1 MKVLLLNCV
10 YIQGSTG
17 KIVVDTREY
26 LIRNGI
32 DTFVGY
38 GNFLS
43 EKTEKVFKFGTKW
56 ETKLFSILSK
66 LGYAQYASSPVA
78 TYRLLHYI
86 DEVCPST

>member
-32 DTFVGY
+32 DTFDQKKLRKYSSSAQNGKQNY
-38 GNFLS
+38 FL
-43 EKTEKVFKFGTKW
+43 FYRNWGMHNM
-56 ETKLFSILSK
+56 
-66 LGYAQYASSPVA
+66 QVA
-78 TYRLLHYI
+78 L
-86 DEVCPST
+86 